1 MSRLADDEWL
11 PQAER
16 LLIGGRNSARGDHD
30 CGQPGSLMMTREGAT
45 LTAYCFRCG
54 GVGKHTTQEDP
65 KEKFERLQRQAV
77 ADEFMRSAVDPPEP
91 TTYNPA
97 KWPER
102 DALWFYRM
110 GLSPRRIKELGLY
123 YNAESGRVVLPI
135 REDDQ
140 VVFWMARSQTAT
152 PKWVGPSV
160 KKRGLF
166 AKYGQGRGDY
176 VVLTEDP
183 LSAYKIGLVCEAWSL
198 LGTKVHSRHVL
209 QLMELGKPV
218 VVWLDDD
225 HDHYSGKN
233 QGQIAARQV
242 IGVLRGAGLRVQNMT
257 SPNDPKYYNQY
268 QLKEMMQCLT
278 APTSSQ
284 VTSVPPSG

>member
-1 MSRLADDEWL
+1 MSEMIPKDEWY
-11 PQAER
+11 PQAQR
-16 LLIGGRNSARGDHD
+16 LLIGGRTSARGDHA
-30 CGQPGSLMMTREGAT
+30 CGDPGSLMLSREGAEM
-45 LTAYCFRCG
+45 TAYCFRCG
-54 GVGKHTTQEDP
+54 GVGKHKEREDP
-65 KEKFERLQRQAV
+65 AVRFERMQREAQA
-77 ADEFMRSAVDPPEP
+77 AEFIRNSVDPPEP
-91 TTYNPA
+91 TWHDPS
-97 KWPER
+97 KWPPK

-152 PKWVGPSV
+152 PKWMGPTV

-166 AKYGQGRGDY
+166 AKYGQGKGSH

-225 HDHYSGKN
+225 HSHYSGKN

-242 IGVLRGAGLRVQNMT
+242 IEVLRGAGLSVSNMT
-257 SPNDPKYYNQY
+257 SPRDPKYYSQY
-268 QLKEMMQCLT
+268 QLREMMTWVGST
-278 APTSSQ
+278 A
-284 VTSVPPSG
+284 